1 MVVKTFQSEMTSVP
15 RAWLKIFK
23 RSPASLSVLW
33 MNPRQGPVCCL
44 WLRRAAQRA
53 RHVDRQRES
62 GAGRK
67 GWGCTGGRSTPPFF
81 ISCCGMWNIKTWRR
95 DQRSKVEL
103 DLTMRRLTCE
113 SESVVAALKHKKN
126 QQWSRRLR
134 NIVTGCDVQA
144 AACLNTLHSTS
155 HVFEQ
160 HLHLLRNE
168 NSEKNDGREA
178 GNYVAVGWK
187 TRWNRRQKG
196 GKIKKRMQ
204 GKLGEG
210 RRKVG

>member
-1 MVVKTFQSEMTSVP
+1 MVVKTFQSETTSVP

-103 DLTMRRLTCE
+103 DLYDEEIDLWNWKCCCCVEAQKKSTMKQKIEKYCNRLWCP
-113 SESVVAALKHKKN
+113 
-126 QQWSRRLR
+126 SRGL
-134 NIVTGCDVQA
+134 
-144 AACLNTLHSTS
+144 S
-155 HVFEQ
+155 
-160 HLHLLRNE
+160 
-168 NSEKNDGREA
+168 
-178 GNYVAVGWK
+178 
-187 TRWNRRQKG
+187 
-196 GKIKKRMQ
+196 
-204 GKLGEG
+204 
-210 RRKVG
+210 